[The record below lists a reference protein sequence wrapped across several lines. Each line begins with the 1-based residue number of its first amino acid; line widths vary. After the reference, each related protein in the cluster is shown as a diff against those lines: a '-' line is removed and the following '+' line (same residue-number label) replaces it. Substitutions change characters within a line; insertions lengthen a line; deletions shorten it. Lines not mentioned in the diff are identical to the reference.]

1 MKVGDLVTL
10 KGEPHG
16 IIGLIIKA
24 AIEPSANRTI
34 YFVSWVCDMCDD
46 AWGESWELEVVSS
59 CK

>member
-10 KGEPHG
+10 KGDPHG
-16 IIGLIIKA
+16 IMGVIIKTKKA
-24 AIEPSANRTI
+24 KNMLKSRM

-46 AWGESWELEVVSS
+46 AWGESWQLELV

>member
-10 KGEPHG
+10 KGDTYG
-16 IIGLIIKA
+16 VVGVIIEARKPRNGCGRA
-24 AIEPSANRTI
+24 M

-46 AWGESWELEVVSS
+46 AWGESWELEVV

>member
-10 KGEPHG
+10 KGDPHG
-16 IIGLIIKA
+16 VMGVIIEVRIATGMW
-24 AIEPSANRTI
+24 ESPM

-46 AWGESWELEVVSS
+46 AWGESWQLELV